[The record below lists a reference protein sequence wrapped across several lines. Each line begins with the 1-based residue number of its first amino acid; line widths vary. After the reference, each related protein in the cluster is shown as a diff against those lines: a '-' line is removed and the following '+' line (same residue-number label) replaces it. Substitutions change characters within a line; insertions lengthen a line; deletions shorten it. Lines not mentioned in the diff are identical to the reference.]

1 MWRCY
6 SLLPSKSVLIFYGF
20 AMQNSCNF
28 NACVKLQLEV
38 NKWWVHNCNWCV
50 IWSMYL
56 YFFLQG
62 FLGWLIL
69 QLLSSYLKVLAF
81 SLIQRKKRHRQS
93 FTDWFLKS
101 LLQER
106 VPFPLSC
113 RYPGDWLLSH
123 PCQIRTGL
131 GLFVLFLIWHSCI
144 RQQMHAFC
152 RFDSVIAGL
161 LSMLPE
167 QVPHLLSQL
176 PEQSSWDLQ

>member
-1 MWRCY
+1 M
-6 SLLPSKSVLIFYGF
+6 ST
-20 AMQNSCNF
+20 Q
-28 NACVKLQLEV
+28 LQLMCYMV
-38 NKWWVHNCNWCV
+38 YV
-50 IWSMYL
+50 SL
-56 YFFLQG
+56 FFLQS

-131 GLFVLFLIWHSCI
+131 GLFVLFLIWHICI

-152 RFDSVIAGL
+152 RFDSVRAGL
-161 LSMLPE
+161 LSMLPV

-176 PEQSSWDLQ
+176 PEQSSWDLQKTISWWLTGWSLNTLQWGIMTRL